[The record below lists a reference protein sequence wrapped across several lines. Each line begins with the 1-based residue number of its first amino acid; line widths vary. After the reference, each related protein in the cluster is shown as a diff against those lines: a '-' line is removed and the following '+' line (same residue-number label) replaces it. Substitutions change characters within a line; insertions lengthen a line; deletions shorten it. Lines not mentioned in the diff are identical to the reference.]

1 MKWDERI
8 GRRLKLHDL
17 HIFMTVAELGSMGAA
32 AKRLAISQP
41 SISKAVADLEHVLGL
56 RLLDRTPKGVETTL
70 YGKALLQRGLGAFDE
85 LRQGVNDLAALADP
99 TMGEVRVGAP
109 EAIAAG
115 LLPAA
120 IDQFSRRYPRVAVN
134 IVAADNM
141 APEFRPLRE
150 RSIDFL
156 LGRVI
161 PVAADSDLESRTLYE
176 DRLYVACSKASPWA
190 RRRHVSLKDIADE
203 PWVLSPGASWMGA
216 QTAAAFRAHGMS
228 LPKHVVTSFSV
239 QFCINLLT
247 TGRFVTVLSGS
258 VLHFNSDRLGLK
270 RLAIQFPAAWQVGL
284 VSHKHRFMS
293 NAARNFMLQLES
305 EAEKLS
311 KSRRGQRA
319 VA

>member
-17 HIFMTVAELGSMGAA
+17 HIFMTVAEAGSMGAA

-56 RLLDRTPKGVETTL
+56 RLLDRTAKGVETTL
-70 YGKALLQRGLGAFDE
+70 YGKALLRRGLGAFDE
-85 LRQGVNDLAALADP
+85 LRQGVNDLATLADP
-99 TMGEVRVGAP
+99 STGEIRIGAP

-120 IDQFSRRYPRVAVN
+120 IDQFSRRYPRVAIN

-150 RSIDFL
+150 RTVDFL
-156 LGRVI
+156 LGRVV
-161 PVAADSDLESRTLYE
+161 PLPMESELESRVLYE
-176 DRLYVACSKASPWA
+176 DRLYVACSEVSPWA
-190 RRRHVSLKDIADE
+190 RKRQITLKDLAQE
-203 PWVLSPGASWMGA
+203 PWVLFPAASWMGA
-216 QTAAAFRAHGMS
+216 ETANGFRAHGASM
-228 LPKHVVTSFSV
+228 PKNVVTAFSA

-258 VLHFNSDRLGLK
+258 VLHFNSSRLGLK
-270 RLAIQFPAAWQVGL
+270 RLPIEFAAVWHVGL
-284 VSHKHRFMS
+284 VAQKNRFMS
-293 NAARNFMLQLES
+293 NAARNFMQQLET
-305 EAEKLS
+305 EAEKFS
-311 KSRRGQRA
+311 GERPRTKG
-319 VA
+319 